1 MSTKKPAGRDPA
13 APTVLLVED
22 DPKIVSFLAKGFR
35 REGFRLDSVS
45 TGAEALA
52 RLEDGGIDVLLLDL
66 GLPDRDGLEVLR
78 EMRDRGMDVPVI
90 VVTGRTDPRDRTIAL
105 SLGVRAYLTKPFPW
119 TDLLAEVRVA
129 IGNTLSSEAE
139 DARTTPDRG

>member
-1 MSTKKPAGRDPA
+1 MSTKKPAGREPA

-35 REGFRLDSVS
+35 REGFRLDCVS

-52 RLEDGGIDVLLLDL
+52 RLEDGGIDVQLLDL

-78 EMRDRGMDVPVI
+78 KMRDRGMDVPVI

-119 TDLLAEVRVA
+119 TDLLAEVRAAV
-129 IGNTLSSEAE
+129 GHSPSSEAK

>member
-1 MSTKKPAGRDPA
+1 MSTKKPAGQDPA

-35 REGFRLDSVS
+35 REGFRLDWVS

-52 RLEDGGIDVLLLDL
+52 RMEDGGIDVQLLDL

-119 TDLLAEVRVA
+119 ADLLAEVRLA
-129 IGNTLSSEAE
+129 LGHTPSSEAE